1 MKKQNQE
8 PLLAA
13 HKLITRFLE
22 LVCKNDSTKLS
33 QEFNITM
40 KIITEI
46 KEYLDDYFDRP
57 YQTLTPAP
65 LKEIINKKIND
76 ELFFMPDLEEETYT
90 WRISCRIF
98 SERGE
103 EEISGNFD
111 LTLDCNEYT
120 LDYLNF
126 SC

>member
-22 LVCKNDSTKLS
+22 LVCKNDLDTLS
-33 QEFNITM
+33 KEFNITM
-40 KIITEI
+40 KIMIEI
-46 KEYLDDYFDRP
+46 REYLDDYFDQS
-57 YQTLTPAP
+57 YQTLAPAP
-65 LKEIINKKIND
+65 LQEITNKKIND
-76 ELFFMPDLEEETYT
+76 ELFFMPNLEEETHT

-111 LTLDCNEYT
+111 LTLDTNKYT